1 MLYDKDDIQSIFDY
15 AKSLEG
21 KKFKEVGLNPVL
33 FNNTKGGLGQFIE
46 EEYFGYKVNSRS
58 EADFYEA
65 GLELKVT
72 PFKTNKNGTI
82 SAKERLVLNI
92 INYMDE
98 VEKTFDESSFWS
110 KNNKILMVFY
120 EWLQGVSKEEYEIR
134 KVLLF
139 EYPEADLIIIKRDWE
154 EIVKKIKNGLA
165 HTLSEG
171 DTMYLGA
178 CTKGA
183 NKNSLRKQPFSNML
197 AKQRAFSL
205 KQSYMTSVLNKYAFR
220 NNSSDRIIK
229 DYKDIQYTSLEQYI
243 LSKYSKYYNK
253 RIDDLKK
260 QFNIKGNPK
269 QYVYMIAS
277 KILGVNNISKA
288 EEIEKAN
295 IKIKTVRLEKDG
307 HIEQSMSFPGF
318 KFKDL
323 IKEEWEES
331 TLRLMFYETKFLIFV
346 TQKNSNGEL
355 IFKKA
360 QFWNMPIEIID
371 EYVKATWLK
380 TVSVIQD
387 GVKLMNKNGKI
398 YNNLP
403 GIKFNG
409 ICHVRPHTS
418 KSSYEKGNPN
428 ADELPDGRWMTKQCF
443 WLDRKYV
450 RKILLQG

>member
-1 MLYDKDDIQSIFDY
+1 MLYDKNDIQSIFSY

-21 KKFKEVGLNPVL
+21 KKFKDVGSNPVL

-58 EADFYEA
+58 EADFFEA

-72 PFKTNKNGTI
+72 PYKTNKNGTK

-98 VEKTFDESSFWS
+98 VEKSFDESSFWTKS
-110 KNNKILMVFY
+110 NKILLVFY
-120 EWLQGVSKEEYEIR
+120 EWLKDVSKEEYEIR

-139 EYPEADLIIIKRDWE
+139 QYPEEDLIIIKRDWE
-154 EIVKKIKNGLA
+154 EINEKIKNGLA
-165 HTLSEG
+165 HTISEG
-171 DTMYLGA
+171 DTLYLGA

-183 NKNSLRKQPFSNML
+183 NKNSLRQQPNSNIL
-197 AKQRAFSL
+197 AKQRAYSL
-205 KQSYMTSVLNKYAFR
+205 KQSYMTSVLNKYAFGS
-220 NNSSDRIIK
+220 NTSEKIIK
-229 DYKDIQYTSLEQYI
+229 DYKDIQYISLEQYI
-243 LSKYSKYYNK
+243 LGKYSKYYNK
-253 RIDDLKK
+253 RIDDLKQ

-277 KILGVNNISKA
+277 KILGVNNISKT

-323 IKEEWEES
+323 VKEEWEES
-331 TLRLMFYETKFLIFV
+331 TLRTMFYETKFLIFV
-346 TQKNSNGEL
+346 TQKNCKGDL

-360 QFWNMPIEIID
+360 LFWNMPIEVLDGQIKD
-371 EYVKATWLK
+371 TWLE
-380 TVSVIQD
+380 TVRIIQE
-387 GVKLMNKNGKI
+387 GVKLVNKNGMI

-418 KSSYEKGNPN
+418 VSSYEKGNPN

-450 RKILLQG
+450 RKFLLHE